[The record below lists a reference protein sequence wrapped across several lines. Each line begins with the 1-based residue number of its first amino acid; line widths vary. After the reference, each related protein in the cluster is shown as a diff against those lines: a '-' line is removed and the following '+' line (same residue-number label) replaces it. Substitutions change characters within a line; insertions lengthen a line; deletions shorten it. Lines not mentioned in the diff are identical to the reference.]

1 MRVRIGPG
9 VALFEWLWCALHDAK
24 VKDLAVAHQDYGG
37 LVKADWRKINYT
49 HWHFAEDAQRSLP
62 ITSGCQL

>member
-37 LVKADWRKINYT
+37 LVKADWRKI
-49 HWHFAEDAQRSLP
+49 P
-62 ITSGCQL
+62 ITLIDLNFGEGKAQACVNA